1 MTKKNKIIAYCILAA
16 LLLVLILT
24 SPFVLNMKAPGGS
37 KVAALGLL
45 SIIGVALVFSLFFA
59 FYAIP
64 KYYHNKKLVPFL
76 LVILAA
82 IISLYMVN
90 SAIHPGHMK
99 DMPLPSGLPHAPD
112 GPNHSPPFPYPIITI
127 IFLLPSCFSVLM
139 LWSDTIRLKDQAE
152 NAQLK
157 SELNFL
163 KNQLSP
169 HFLFNS
175 LNTIYALSQKKP
187 QESGEATLKLSRL
200 LRFLV
205 YDTQKEKTIALKDEV
220 DFLDNYISLSQLRLN
235 ENTNVI
241 FRHSVENPDFQI
253 PPLILLVFVENCF
266 KHGITST
273 RNTTIEIVIKQENE
287 GLTFTTK
294 NQIVQKSSSTE
305 QNGNVGLVNV
315 KRRLDLNYAPE
326 DYQFEHFTENDEFI
340 VQLKLSA
347 L

>member
-16 LLLVLILT
+16 LLLLLIFT
-24 SPFVLNMKAPGGS
+24 APFVIHMNTPGGS
-37 KVAALGLL
+37 REAGLGMLG
-45 SIIGVALVFSLFFA
+45 IIGVAVFFSLLIA
-59 FYAIP
+59 FYGVP
-64 KYYHNKKLVPFL
+64 NYYHNKKIWPL
-76 LVILAA
+76 LVIIVLALVA
-82 IISLYMVN
+82 LMFAH
-90 SAIHPGHMK
+90 SAIRPEHMK
-99 DMPLPSGLPHAPD
+99 GMGPPPGLPQHTM
-112 GPNHSPPFPYPIITI
+112 GPHSPPFPFPIIAI
-127 IFLLPSCFSVLM
+127 IFVLPASFSMLM

-187 QESGEATLKLSRL
+187 EESGKATLKLSRL

-235 ENTNVI
+235 ENTQVM
-241 FRHSVENPDFQI
+241 FRHSVENPEFQI

-273 RNTTIEIVIKQENE
+273 RDTTIEIILKQEDDSLN
-287 GLTFTTK
+287 FSTK
-294 NQIVQKSSSTE
+294 NQIVQQSESTE

-315 KRRLDLNYAPE
+315 KRRLDLNYSPE
-326 DYQFEHFTENDEFI
+326 EYQFEHFTENDEFI